1 MEQRQNI
8 KATVRANAAAG
19 KFQASLTP
27 VEVLNGKE
35 LVNQLAKY
43 SNVQSGQARIQLTV
57 LEGFILDM
65 LAKGKR
71 LDFGLVSFYPRLSG
85 ALSSR
90 DADPEADGL
99 FVRGAVKATRSL
111 TNALKGK
118 LRAVNEPEAD
128 SAIISN
134 VFDRNA
140 NTFEVIA
147 ADHVLSISGRNIKI
161 DPMRDDEGVWLV
173 KRRHI
178 GKRSHAY
185 EVIAHARVTQSDDGV
200 AEVIFPGPLPS
211 GKYLLEV
218 RTRRGNGPDFKV
230 VTCHHEISVA

>member
-1 MEQRQNI
+1 MEERQSI

-27 VEVLNGKE
+27 VEVVKGKE

-57 LEGFILDM
+57 LESFILDM

-99 FVRGAVKATRSL
+99 FVRGAVKATRTL
-111 TNALKGK
+111 TNALKSK
-118 LRAVNEPEAD
+118 LRAVNTPEAN
-128 SAIISN
+128 SVIINN
-134 VFDRNA
+134 VFDRDA

-147 ADHVLSISGRNIKI
+147 ADHVLSISGQNIKI
-161 DPMRDDEGVWLV
+161 DPTRDDEGVWLV

-178 GKRSHAY
+178 GKRKHAY
-185 EVIAHARVTQSDDGV
+185 EVIARARVTQSDMSV
-200 AEVIFPGPLPS
+200 VEVIFPGPLPS
-211 GKYLLEV
+211 GKCLLEV
-218 RTRRGNGPDFKV
+218 RTRRGNGTDFKV
-230 VTCHHEISVA
+230 VTCHHEISVV